1 MPIRRVDV
9 DSLTISGIFMYICW
23 SIYGNNS
30 AKWIFAGGFMKEIE
44 LKAINKFYKPDV
56 VALEDFSLSV
66 EQGEFVFVTGRSG
79 SGKST
84 ILKLLSAQIFPSSG
98 EMWIRGKDASALT
111 RKELPYYRRQFGI
124 MQSDLGLL
132 KDRTVRQNIEL
143 AMRATEQPLK
153 LTRRRVEQTMRTMG
167 ISHRA
172 EHLPKELSGG
182 EAERALLARALVTD
196 PKILVLDEPTA
207 NLDPSA
213 AWDLMCLID
222 EINRTVGLTVIV
234 ASHNRELVSIM
245 KKRVVTLAA
254 GAKVADEKKVIYH
267 TTAGDIFDER
277 RVLREREERR
287 KKQDMK

>member
-1 MPIRRVDV
+1 
-9 DSLTISGIFMYICW
+9 
-23 SIYGNNS
+23 
-30 AKWIFAGGFMKEIE
+30 MKEIE

-56 VALEDFSLSV
+56 VALEDFTLTV

-84 ILKLLSAQIFPSSG
+84 VLKLLSGQILPSSG
-98 EMWIRGKDASALT
+98 EMMIRGKDASVLT
-111 RKELPYYRRQFGI
+111 KKELPYYRRQFGI
-124 MQSDLGLL
+124 MQNDLGLL

-153 LTRRRVEQTMRTMG
+153 LTKRRVEQTMRTMG
-167 ISHRA
+167 IAGRA
-172 EHLPKELSGG
+172 DHLPKELSGG

-222 EINRTVGLTVIV
+222 EINRTAGLTVIV

-254 GAKVADEKKVIYH
+254 GAKVADEKNIIYH

-287 KKQDMK
+287 KKQGMK